1 MKDTHDGMT
10 VDFATLDST
19 FAIPTSV
26 FRFEDLS
33 YEEKKRVLGRMA
45 AYSREKQ
52 YIAEALRRS
61 AS

>member
-10 VDFATLDST
+10 VDFATLEGSY
-19 FAIPTSV
+19 AIPTEV

-33 YEEKKRVLGRMA
+33 DSEKARILARMSA
-45 AYSREKQ
+45 FKREKQ
-52 YIAEALRRS
+52 YLAEALRRS